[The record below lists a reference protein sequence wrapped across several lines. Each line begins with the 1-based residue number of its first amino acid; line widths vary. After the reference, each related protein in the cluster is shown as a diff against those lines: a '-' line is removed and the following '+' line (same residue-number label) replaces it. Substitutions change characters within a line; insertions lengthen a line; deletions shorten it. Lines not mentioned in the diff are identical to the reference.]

1 MSLANMSLS
10 MSLGRDERIWKME
23 NEIMSGRALT
33 VSACARAVE
42 VSQSTI
48 RSYLKEA
55 NMAIYDD
62 ENKDMTKIYN
72 KDTKVFYPF

>member
-23 NEIMSGRALT
+23 EEIRQGKTLT
-33 VSACARAVE
+33 VSACALSAGVA
-42 VSQSTI
+42 QSTI

-55 NMAIYDD
+55 NISIYDD
-62 ENKDMTKIYN
+62 ETKEMTKTYN
-72 KDTKVFYPF
+72 EDTEIVYPF

>member
-33 VSACARAVE
+33 VSACAKAIG
-42 VSQSTI
+42 VSQNTI